1 MRTVRFG
8 VTQIGRRQAFARV
21 RVGIAEEEQSPTSSC
36 GNFTA
41 VGGAG
46 NQQVGNVLWIKIQL
60 HELERDLD
68 QERHKNQG
76 GLELE
81 ALWAM
86 TEEDRTGV
94 EEECWRD
101 RRETEEIE
109 IREEDRVRDIEEV
122 EGKRRRSESSRN
134 D

>member
-1 MRTVRFG
+1 M
-8 VTQIGRRQAFARV
+8 
-21 RVGIAEEEQSPTSSC
+21 
-36 GNFTA
+36 
-41 VGGAG
+41 
-46 NQQVGNVLWIKIQL
+46 GNVLWIKIQL

-76 GLELE
+76 ALGLE
-81 ALWAM
+81 ALWAG
-86 TEEDRTGV
+86 EDRTGV

-109 IREEDRVRDIEEV
+109 IREEDRVRNIQGV
-122 EGKRRRSESSRN
+122 GGKRRRSESSRN